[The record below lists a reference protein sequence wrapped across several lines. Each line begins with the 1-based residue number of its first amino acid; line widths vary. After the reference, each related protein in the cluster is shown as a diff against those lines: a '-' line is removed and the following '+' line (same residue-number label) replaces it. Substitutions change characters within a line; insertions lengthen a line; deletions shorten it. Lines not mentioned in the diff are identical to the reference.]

1 MRRWIIVRSFALVLA
16 AVFVANQSAPQAQ
29 AFEAR
34 DRDDE
39 RDRGGPERDDESRR
53 SAQPTLTLP
62 VAGTVANGGTFT
74 GMLTVQR
81 FARRGNQ
88 FAQRGNQV
96 VAVGVITGTV
106 EGRAGILVAPVEVPV
121 TINSTPRVSFGLAPS
136 GATATVGN
144 PSPAAPQQGFMLVQA
159 PQTCG
164 VLHLELG
171 AITLNILGL
180 VITTSPI
187 VLDILGETGMTN
199 LLGTLVC
206 QILGLGTGAV
216 NTLVGLLNQLLGVL
230 GGLTGGLPI

>member
-1 MRRWIIVRSFALVLA
+1 MRRWLIVRSFVLVLA
-16 AVFVANQSAPQAQ
+16 AVFVANQAAPQAQ

-39 RDRGGPERDDESRR
+39 RDR
-53 SAQPTLTLP
+53 SAQATLTLP
-62 VAGTVANGGTFT
+62 VTGTVATGGTFT

-88 FAQRGNQV
+88 FAQSGNQV

-136 GATATVGN
+136 GATAMVGN

-159 PQTCG
+159 PTCG

-180 VITTSPI
+180 VITTSSI
-187 VLDILGETGMTN
+187 VLDILGETGGTN

-206 QILGLGTGAV
+206 QILALGTGAV

>member
-1 MRRWIIVRSFALVLA
+1 MRRWLIVRSFVLVLA
-16 AVFVANQSAPQAQ
+16 AVFVANQAAPQAQ

-39 RDRGGPERDDESRR
+39 RDR
-53 SAQPTLTLP
+53 SAQATLTLP
-62 VAGTVANGGTFT
+62 VTGTVATGGTFT

-88 FAQRGNQV
+88 FAQSGNQV

-136 GATATVGN
+136 GATATVGD

-159 PQTCG
+159 PTCG

-187 VLDILGETGMTN
+187 VLDILGETGGTN

-206 QILGLGTGAV
+206 QILALGTGAV